1 MFFFPH
7 NPFVTGRTPS
17 VTRGILGACAA
28 AVVLMCTPHAAN
40 AQKPLGSSV
49 FPADSARSRKTSE
62 TSSQRSIVDTVTAT
76 LSKFEMHETTI
87 PPGGAPHAPHRHVHE
102 EMIVVRS
109 GTVETLLGTKKDTIG
124 PGGVAFFA
132 SNQLHGL
139 RNPGTVPAT
148 YLVITMYPH
157 DLPRETR
164 P

>member
-1 MFFFPH
+1 M
-7 NPFVTGRTPS
+7 GS
-17 VTRGILGACAA
+17 A
-28 AVVLMCTPHAAN
+28 HAAT
-40 AQKPLGSSV
+40 AQKPLGSTT
-49 FPADSARSRKTSE
+49 FPADSARSRKTSA

-76 LSKFEMHETTI
+76 LSKLEMHETTI
-87 PPGGAPHAPHRHVHE
+87 PAGGAPHAPHRHVHE

-132 SNQLHGL
+132 SNELHGL

-157 DLPRETR
+157 DLPREPR

>member
-1 MFFFPH
+1 
-7 NPFVTGRTPS
+7 
-17 VTRGILGACAA
+17 VTRRILGACAV
-28 AVVLMCTPHAAN
+28 AVTLISNAHAAT
-40 AQKPLGSSV
+40 AQKPLGSSA

-76 LSKFEMHETTI
+76 LSKLEMHETTI

-109 GTVETLLGTKKDTIG
+109 GTVETLLGTEKHIIG

-157 DLPRETR
+157 DLPRDPR
-164 P
+164 

>member
-1 MFFFPH
+1 M
-7 NPFVTGRTPS
+7 
-17 VTRGILGACAA
+17 LGACAV
-28 AVVLMCTPHAAN
+28 AVTLLCNAHTVT

-76 LSKFEMHETTI
+76 LSKLEMHETTI

-148 YLVITMYPH
+148 YLVITIYPH
-157 DLPRETR
+157 DLPRDQR
-164 P
+164 

>member
-1 MFFFPH
+1 
-7 NPFVTGRTPS
+7 
-17 VTRGILGACAA
+17 
-28 AVVLMCTPHAAN
+28 MCNAHAAT
-40 AQKPLGSSV
+40 AQKPLDSRA
-49 FPADSARSRKTSE
+49 FPADSARSRKTTE
-62 TSSQRSIVDTVTAT
+62 ASSQRSIVDTVTAT
-76 LSKFEMHETTI
+76 LAKLEMHETTI
-87 PPGGAPHAPHRHVHE
+87 PAGGAPHAPHRHVHE

>member
-1 MFFFPH
+1 M
-7 NPFVTGRTPS
+7 
-17 VTRGILGACAA
+17 TRRLLGACAV
-28 AVVLMCTPHAAN
+28 AVTLMGSAHAAT
-40 AQKPLGSSV
+40 AQKPLGSTT
-49 FPADSARSRKTSE
+49 FPADSARSRKTSA

-76 LSKFEMHETTI
+76 LSKLEMHETTI
-87 PPGGAPHAPHRHVHE
+87 PAGGAPHAPHRHVHE

-132 SNQLHGL
+132 SNELHGL

-157 DLPRETR
+157 DLPREPR